1 MNNRLRT
8 APGMKGKALEKTL
21 ASAAKWE
28 SKYARYRDS
37 DETPEEWNES
47 QTKAPLTNTKVR
59 QLNI

>member
-1 MNNRLRT
+1 
-8 APGMKGKALEKTL
+8 MKGKALEKTL
-21 ASAAKWE
+21 ASVAKWE

-59 QLNI
+59 QLNIQE